1 LIGIL
6 FALSASVA
14 WGFADFGAGV
24 GARRMPLPYV
34 LAATQLA
41 GLAFVGTL
49 LLVFRPH
56 APSGTELAWGLFG
69 GVLGA
74 FGLAGFYR
82 GLAVGAMGVVGPI
95 SATGVVVPVVY
106 GLARG
111 ERPSTVQA
119 VGVAVAFVGVVAAS
133 FERIPDQPGRRV
145 GAGVGFALLAAL
157 GFGSALIG
165 LNRASQAGAI
175 WGAMSLRM
183 TAVPIVVVAALI
195 LRPRWRGTRATVPLV
210 LAAGVG
216 DSAANLLYGLASTRG
231 LISVVSVLASLYPVL
246 LVVLARALLAERIQP
261 AQFAGVAVAL
271 AGVALISAG

>member
-6 FALSASVA
+6 FALGASVA

-24 GARRMPLPYV
+24 GARRLPLPYV
-34 LAATQLA
+34 LVITQVS

-56 APSGTELAWGLFG
+56 APTGTQLAWGAFAG
-69 GVLGA
+69 SLGA
-74 FGLAGFYR
+74 LGLAGFYR

-95 SATGVVVPVVY
+95 SATGVVVPVIY

-111 ERPSTVQA
+111 ERPSALQA
-119 VGVAVAFVGVVAAS
+119 AGIGIAFVGVIAAS
-133 FERIPDQPGRRV
+133 LERIPDQPGRRI

-175 WGAMSLRM
+175 WGTMSLRM
-183 TAVPIVVVAALI
+183 VAVPIVLVAALV
-195 LRPRWRGTRATVPLV
+195 LRPAWRGTRATVPLV
-210 LAAGVG
+210 VAAGAG
-216 DSAANLLYGLASTRG
+216 DTGANLLYGLAATRG

-246 LVVLARALLAERIQP
+246 LVIFARILLAERIARTQL
-261 AQFAGVAVAL
+261 AGVAVAL